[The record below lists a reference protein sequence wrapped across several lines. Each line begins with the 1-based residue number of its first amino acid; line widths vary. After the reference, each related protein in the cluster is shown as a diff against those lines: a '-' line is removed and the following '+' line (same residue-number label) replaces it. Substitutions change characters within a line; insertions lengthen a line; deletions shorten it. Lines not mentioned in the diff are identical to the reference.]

1 MSDKNKKKEELS
13 ADELIRQLLENLG
26 EEGEDAEAGEPA
38 PLSEEPSDTIPGS
51 GKYGA
56 VYRFT
61 VRHRNVA
68 EEDPAAEEAALE
80 ALLGEKTE
88 DLLPSAPEEI
98 EEEPDE
104 AERERAAALAESIGA
119 AEEYVNQLA
128 DRAAAGEITSESLPV
143 ISEETEDLPEEELFD
158 GIGGIAELEA
168 APVEEEEPFV
178 IPDAYD
184 EAKAEEEPVS
194 TGTTDEFNEISN
206 IAKEAVEAENAA
218 AEAAESEEAPAEEE
232 EVSPISELDE
242 VDVNLMDIF
251 GMDKELQEHI
261 GTEEFAKLKRK
272 SAGEDALVGYHLEQE
287 YTEYEQNK
295 DVLKNFRS
303 RFVSGVIRLGLAII
317 ALIVAAVFELGKTG
331 ILTDSVGR
339 MRHEY
344 LDVYMWGMLQLT
356 LILGAIILPEIIRGV
371 KLLFKGKPIPELV
384 VGVSVVTNLI
394 YEILLLATD
403 TLDNV
408 KTFNLPLAV
417 CVGVAVVYTLLCD
430 RRDLM
435 AFKVI
440 SVRRP
445 KYAVAHLRQGETD
458 LEKDAFGEFLDE
470 SSEIFGVKKTDFVE
484 GYVASSAEQGA
495 GKGVTGIIVSAA
507 LIASAVFF
515 ALGFFRQSGSFA
527 ANLSAAAVAAQLCMM
542 FVLPACA
549 FTAFALPFFKAAK
562 IAYRNDCAIIGDGAL
577 EEYAGASV
585 ISFNDDSAFPQEK
598 VKLRSMR
605 LYGNNRI
612 DVVLYK
618 VASVFSKLGGP
629 LDAVFHSATKDL
641 GTSEDTELLEIRK
654 NGVDASVDGSQVLVG
669 SAAFLRSLGY
679 RPPVAEGDEALE
691 YQNQINIMYIAID
704 GALAAKIYV
713 EYRLDA
719 EFEDMV
725 RALYRSGMCIGIRTL
740 DPNIDDVMLDRR
752 IKLSKYPVRVL
763 KCQKAEELG
772 KTEERMQAGVVSRK
786 SVKSLLHTL
795 TYCDK
800 VLQITRLNLVVGLIS
815 MIAGLAITTLMF
827 VFGNSAS
834 VSPIWLA
841 LYQLFWLIPTAV
853 ISWLLV

>member
-1 MSDKNKKKEELS
+1 MSDKNKKKDDLS

-26 EEGEDAEAGEPA
+26 EEDDASDEPA
-38 PLSEEPSDTIPGS
+38 PLPEEPDAIPGS

-61 VRHRNVA
+61 VRHRETA
-68 EEDPAAEEAALE
+68 DTDDPAVAEAALA

-88 DLLPSAPEEI
+88 EALPGAPEVI

-104 AERERAAALAESIGA
+104 EERERAAALAESIGA
-119 AEEYVNQLA
+119 AEEYVSQLA

-143 ISEETEDLPEEELFD
+143 ISEETEEEDEPFD

-168 APVEEEEPFV
+168 APEEDEPFV

-184 EAKAEEEPVS
+184 EAKTEEEPVS
-194 TGTTDEFNEISN
+194 TGTTDEFNEISS
-206 IAKEAVEAENAA
+206 IAKEAVEAEAAA
-218 AEAAESEEAPAEEE
+218 AEAAAVAAAVEAGEAAEETAE
-232 EVSPISELDE
+232 EVASPISELDE

-251 GMDKELQEHI
+251 GMDKELQEQL
-261 GTEEFAKLKRK
+261 GTEEFAKLKHK
-272 SAGEDALVGYHLEQE
+272 DADEDLLAGYHMEKE
-287 YTEYEQNK
+287 YTDYEQNK
-295 DVLKNFRS
+295 EILSSFRS
-303 RFVSGVIRLGLAII
+303 RFVKGLIRLVLAVA
-317 ALIVAAVFELGKTG
+317 ALIVAGVFELGKES
-331 ILTDSVGR
+331 ILAGKLNP
-339 MRHEY
+339 EY
-344 LDVYMWGMLQLT
+344 LKIYMLGMLQLT
-356 LILGAIILPEIIRGV
+356 LVLGALALPEIIRAF

-384 VGVSVVTNLI
+384 VTAGVITNLI
-394 YEILLLATD
+394 YEIILLATR
-403 TLDNV
+403 TLSGV
-408 KTFNLPLAV
+408 QTFNLPLAV
-417 CVGVAVVYTLLCD
+417 CVITAIVYTLLSD

-435 AFKVI
+435 SFKVI
-440 SVRRP
+440 SARRP
-445 KYAVAHLRQGETD
+445 KYAIAHLRQGETD

-484 GYVASSAEQGA
+484 NFAANSALQGA
-495 GKGVTGIIVSAA
+495 GKGVTGIVVSAA

-515 ALGFFRQSGSFA
+515 VLGFFKGTGAFS
-527 ANLSAAAVAAQLCMM
+527 ANFSAAAVAAQLCMM

-549 FTAFALPFFKAAK
+549 FTAFALPFFKASKDAF
-562 IAYRNDCAIIGDGAL
+562 RNDSAIIGDGAL

-585 ISFNDDSAFPQEK
+585 ISFNDDSAFPQGK

-629 LDAVFHSATKDL
+629 LDTVFHSATKDL
-641 GTSEDTELLEIRK
+641 GTSEDTEVIELRK
-654 NGVDASVDGSQVLVG
+654 NGVDASVDGSQVLIG
-669 SAAFLRSLGY
+669 SAAFMRSQGF

-691 YQNQINIMYIAID
+691 YQSQINIMYIAID

-763 KCQKAEELG
+763 KCQKSAELG
-772 KTEERMQAGVVSRK
+772 KTEEKMPAGIVSKK

-800 VLQITRLNLVVGLIS
+800 VLQITRLNLVVALIS

-827 VFGNSAS
+827 VFGNTAT
-834 VSPIWLA
+834 VSPIYLA
-841 LYQLFWLIPTAV
+841 LYQLFWLIPTAI